1 MNRSNKFT
9 MDIGWKLLSLVIA
22 IGLWFM
28 VINTENPLETRSYT
42 ANIQLQ
48 NEEALFERGYVVVNE
63 DEITSTRVTVRLRGQ
78 RLALDTLSQSSTKVQ
93 AVVDLDNVIYSYNGE
108 PVSVPVKI
116 VIPSVV
122 NDSFEILSKSIQTIT
137 VDIQPYINKD
147 FEVKAVVNNTDSDTV
162 QLANAVA
169 SPGTVTVYG
178 AKSVVNSIAEVRAEV
193 NPEIL
198 EDGMVI
204 TTAPVAYD
212 AEGNVVDKVT
222 FSSNELSVKI
232 GMDEMKSVRVAVDI
246 TGRAAEG
253 YEVTGIYVSPDTVDV
268 AGKASD
274 LSGVSII
281 RLPDIDVTG
290 IDSNI
295 IKEFSVE
302 DYLPEGLRVIGA
314 DGSDKITVT
323 VSVEEET
330 TKEIVIP
337 AESIAVEGTL
347 EEGLSAHIAGND
359 MTITISG
366 AGSVISTVEADD
378 IKAYVDVDGYEAGV
392 YSDVDVQFE
401 LPDGVSLVEG
411 GETVTVTVS

>member
-9 MDIGWKLLSLVIA
+9 MYIGWKLLSLVIA

-48 NEEALFERGYVVVNE
+48 NEESLFERGYVVVNE

-347 EEGLSAHIAGND
+347 EEGLSAHIAGRD

-392 YSDVDVQFE
+392 YSDADVQFE

>member
-122 NDSFEILSKSIQTIT
+122 NDSFEILSKSIQTVT

-274 LSGVSII
+274 LSGISII

-337 AESIAVEGTL
+337 AESITVQGTL

>member
-347 EEGLSAHIAGND
+347 EEGLSAHIAGSD

>member
-48 NEEALFERGYVVVNE
+48 NEESLFERGYVVVNE

-122 NDSFEILSKSIQTIT
+122 NDSFEILSKSVQTIT

-392 YSDVDVQFE
+392 YSDMDVQFE

>member
-147 FEVKAVVNNTDSDTV
+147 FEVKAVVNNSDSDTV

-274 LSGVSII
+274 LAGVSII

>member
-63 DEITSTRVTVRLRGQ
+63 DEITSTRVTIRLRGQ

>member
-337 AESIAVEGTL
+337 AESITVEGTL

>member
-93 AVVDLDNVIYSYNGE
+93 AVVDLDNAIYSYNGE

-122 NDSFEILSKSIQTIT
+122 NDSFEILSKSVQTVT
-137 VDIQPYINKD
+137 VDIQPYINND

-274 LSGVSII
+274 LAGVSII

-347 EEGLSAHIAGND
+347 EEGLSAHIAGRD

>member
-122 NDSFEILSKSIQTIT
+122 NDSFEILSKSIQTVT

-147 FEVKAVVNNTDSDTV
+147 FEVKAVINNTDSDTV

-337 AESIAVEGTL
+337 AESITVQGTL

>member
-122 NDSFEILSKSIQTIT
+122 NDSFEILSKSIQTVTI
-137 VDIQPYINKD
+137 DIQPYINKD

-337 AESIAVEGTL
+337 AESITVQGTL

>member
-337 AESIAVEGTL
+337 AESITVQGTL
-347 EEGLSAHIAGND
+347 EEGLSAHIAGRD

>member
-274 LSGVSII
+274 LAGVSII

-392 YSDVDVQFE
+392 YSDMDVQFE

>member
-122 NDSFEILSKSIQTIT
+122 NDSFEILSKSIQTVT

-274 LSGVSII
+274 LAGVSII

>member
-122 NDSFEILSKSIQTIT
+122 NDSFEILSKSIQTVT

-347 EEGLSAHIAGND
+347 EEGLSADIAGRD

>member
-48 NEEALFERGYVVVNE
+48 NEESLFERGYVVVNE

-122 NDSFEILSKSIQTIT
+122 NDSFEILSKSIQTVT

-178 AKSVVNSIAEVRAEV
+178 AKSLVNSIVEVRAEV

-274 LSGVSII
+274 LAGVSII

-347 EEGLSAHIAGND
+347 EEGLSAHIAGRD

>member
-93 AVVDLDNVIYSYNGE
+93 AVVDLDNAIYSYNGE

-122 NDSFEILSKSIQTIT
+122 NDSFEILSKSVQTVT
-137 VDIQPYINKD
+137 VDIQPYINND

-274 LSGVSII
+274 LAGVSII

-347 EEGLSAHIAGND
+347 EEGLSAHIAGRD

-392 YSDVDVQFE
+392 YSDMDVQFE

>member
-9 MDIGWKLLSLVIA
+9 MYIGWKLLSLVIA

-48 NEEALFERGYVVVNE
+48 NEESLFERGYVVVNE

-347 EEGLSAHIAGND
+347 EEGLSADIAGRD

>member
-9 MDIGWKLLSLVIA
+9 MYIGWKLLSLVIA

-48 NEEALFERGYVVVNE
+48 NEESLFERGYVVVNE

-122 NDSFEILSKSIQTIT
+122 NDSFEILSKSVQTIT

-232 GMDEMKSVRVAVDI
+232 GMDEMKSVRVAVDV

-347 EEGLSAHIAGND
+347 EEGLSAHIAGRD

>member
-122 NDSFEILSKSIQTIT
+122 NDSFEILSKSIQTVT

-337 AESIAVEGTL
+337 AESITVQGTL
-347 EEGLSAHIAGND
+347 EEGLSAHIAGRD

>member
-48 NEEALFERGYVVVNE
+48 NEESLFERGYVVVNE

-122 NDSFEILSKSIQTIT
+122 NDSFEILSKSVQTIT

-178 AKSVVNSIAEVRAEV
+178 AKSLVNSIAEVRAEV

-274 LSGVSII
+274 LAGVSII

-392 YSDVDVQFE
+392 YSDMDVQFE

>member
-122 NDSFEILSKSIQTIT
+122 NDSFEILSKSVQTVT

-347 EEGLSAHIAGND
+347 EEGLSAHIAGRD

>member
-337 AESIAVEGTL
+337 AESITVQGTL
-347 EEGLSAHIAGND
+347 EEGLSADIAGRD

-392 YSDVDVQFE
+392 YSDMDVQFE

>member
-1 MNRSNKFT
+1 MNKSNKFT

-48 NEEALFERGYVVVNE
+48 NEDSLFERGYVVVNE
-63 DEITSTRVTVRLRGQ
+63 DEITSTRITVRLRGQ

-122 NDSFEILSKSIQTIT
+122 NDSFEILSKSIQTVS

-147 FEVKAVVNNTDSDTV
+147 FEVKPVVNSIDTDAV

-193 NPEIL
+193 SSDIL
-198 EDGMVI
+198 KDGMVI
-204 TTAPVAYD
+204 TTSPVAYD

-222 FSSNELSVKI
+222 FSSSELSVKI

-253 YEVTGIYVSPDTVDV
+253 HEVTGIYISPETIEV
-268 AGKASD
+268 AGNAD
-274 LSGVSII
+274 ALSAVSII

-295 IKEFSVE
+295 VREFYIE
-302 DYLPEGLRVIGA
+302 EYLPDGLRIIG
-314 DGSDKITVT
+314 GSDKIAVT
-323 VSVEEET
+323 VNVEEEE
-330 TKEIVIP
+330 TKDIVIP
-337 AESIAVEGTL
+337 IESVALEGTL
-347 EEGLSAHIAGND
+347 DEGLSAEIMGED
-359 MTITISG
+359 ITITIVG
-366 AGSVISTVEADD
+366 AGSVIETVEAED
-378 IKAYVDVDGYEAGV
+378 IKAYVNVEGYEAGV
-392 YSDVDVQFE
+392 YSDVNVQFDF
-401 LPDGVSLVEG
+401 PDGVDLAEDEV
-411 GETVTVTVS
+411 TVIVTVSQ

>member
-48 NEEALFERGYVVVNE
+48 NEESLFERGYVVVNE

-122 NDSFEILSKSIQTIT
+122 NDSFEILSKSVQTVT

-268 AGKASD
+268 AGKTSD
-274 LSGVSII
+274 LAGVSII

-337 AESIAVEGTL
+337 AESITAEGTL

-392 YSDVDVQFE
+392 YSDMDVQFE

>member
-48 NEEALFERGYVVVNE
+48 NEESLFERGYVVVNE

-122 NDSFEILSKSIQTIT
+122 NDSFEILSKSVQTVT

-274 LSGVSII
+274 LAGVSII

>member
-93 AVVDLDNVIYSYNGE
+93 AVVDLDNAIYSYNGE

-122 NDSFEILSKSIQTIT
+122 NDSFEILSKSVQTVT
-137 VDIQPYINKD
+137 VDIQPYINND

-295 IKEFSVE
+295 TKEFSVE

-337 AESIAVEGTL
+337 AESITVQGTL

-401 LPDGVSLVEG
+401 LPDGVSLVGG

>member
-48 NEEALFERGYVVVNE
+48 NEESLFERGYVVVNE

-122 NDSFEILSKSIQTIT
+122 NDSFEILSKSIQTVT

-274 LSGVSII
+274 LAGVSII

-392 YSDVDVQFE
+392 YSDMDVQFE

>member
-9 MDIGWKLLSLVIA
+9 MYIGWKLLSLVIA

-48 NEEALFERGYVVVNE
+48 NEESLFERGYVVVNE

-122 NDSFEILSKSIQTIT
+122 NDSFEILSKSVQTIT

-204 TTAPVAYD
+204 TAAPVAYD

-268 AGKASD
+268 AGKASY
-274 LSGVSII
+274 LAGVSII

>member
-122 NDSFEILSKSIQTIT
+122 NDSFEILSKSVQTVT
-137 VDIQPYINKD
+137 VDIQPYINND

-337 AESIAVEGTL
+337 AESITVEGTL
-347 EEGLSAHIAGND
+347 EEGLSAHIAGRD

>member
-9 MDIGWKLLSLVIA
+9 MYIGWKLLSLVIA

-122 NDSFEILSKSIQTIT
+122 NDSFEILSKSIQTVT

-295 IKEFSVE
+295 TKEFSVE

-401 LPDGVSLVEG
+401 LPDGVSLVGG

>member
-122 NDSFEILSKSIQTIT
+122 NDSFEILSKSIQTVT

-337 AESIAVEGTL
+337 AESITVQGTL

>member
-314 DGSDKITVT
+314 DGSDKITVQGVADCVFWEEGGMVIVDYKT
-323 VSVEEET
+323 DVVSCAEELADKYREQLRIYRMILRQSLQT
-330 TKEIVIP
+330 EVKACILYSFHLEKEIQ
-337 AESIAVEGTL
+337 L
-347 EEGLSAHIAGND
+347 D
-359 MTITISG
+359 
-366 AGSVISTVEADD
+366 
-378 IKAYVDVDGYEAGV
+378 
-392 YSDVDVQFE
+392 F
-401 LPDGVSLVEG
+401 
-411 GETVTVTVS
+411 

>member
-295 IKEFSVE
+295 TKEFSVE